1 MVPVSRQLRAALI
14 LCLMVGVIVGAA
26 RSEPPGSTPAA
37 AGTTQQS
44 APKAPDR
51 LLSLVPA
58 AEDATAPVVEV
69 DDAGTR
75 RLNGRDGRTV
85 ALTFDDGPHPEQT
98 PRVLRILREYD
109 VTATFC
115 LVGEMARLYP
125 KLVREIA
132 DEGHRL
138 CDHTITHD
146 SALPERDPDRIEDEI
161 GGTLAAIDDAVPGAD
176 VPFFRAPGGNFAANV
191 NEIAAGLDQVPLGW
205 SVDPG
210 DWRKPGAR
218 AIHDYVAEHVHAGAI
233 VLLHDGGGD
242 RTGTIEA
249 LPAIIETLL
258 DADYEFVVPRA

>member
-1 MVPVSRQLRAALI
+1 MPVSRQLRAALM
-14 LCLMVGVIVGAA
+14 LCLIVGVIVGAA
-26 RSEPPGSTPAA
+26 RSEPPGSTSAA
-37 AGTTQQS
+37 AETTQQAS
-44 APKAPDR
+44 PKVPER

-58 AEDATAPVVEV
+58 TTDGKAPVAEV

-98 PRVLRILREYD
+98 PQVLRILREYD
-109 VTATFC
+109 ITATFC
-115 LVGEMARLYP
+115 VVGEMARLYP
-125 KLVREIA
+125 KLVQEIA
-132 DEGHRL
+132 DDGHRL

-146 SALPERDPDRIEDEI
+146 TSLPDKPDDVIEDEI
-161 GGTLAAIDDAVPGAD
+161 GGTLDAIEDAVRGVD

-191 NEIAAGLDQVPLGW
+191 NDVAAEHDQVPLGW

-218 AIHDYVAEHVHAGAI
+218 AIHDYVAEHVHPGAI

-242 RTGTIEA
+242 RAGTVEA

-258 DADYEFVVPRA
+258 AAGYEFVLPRG

>member
-1 MVPVSRQLRAALI
+1 MPVSRELRAALI

-26 RSEPPGSTPAA
+26 RSQPPDATPAA
-37 AGTTQQS
+37 ETARQA
-44 APKAPDR
+44 APKTPDR

-58 AEDATAPVVEV
+58 AEDGKPPVAEI
-69 DDAGTR
+69 DDTGTR
-75 RLNGRDGRTV
+75 RLNGREGRTV

-98 PRVLRILREYD
+98 PQVLRILRQYD
-109 VTATFC
+109 ITATFC

-146 SALPERDPDRIEDEI
+146 TSLPDRDPDVIEEEI
-161 GGTLAAIDDAVPGAD
+161 TGTLEAIEDAVPGVD
-176 VPFFRAPGGNFAANV
+176 VPFFRSPGGNFAANV
-191 NEIAAGLDQVPLGW
+191 NEIAAEHDQLPLGW

-218 AIHDYVAEHVHAGAI
+218 AIHDYVAENIHPGAI

-242 RTGTIEA
+242 RAGTVMA
-249 LPAIIETLL
+249 LPAIIETLR
-258 DADYEFVVPRA
+258 AGGYEFVVPRG

>member
-1 MVPVSRQLRAALI
+1 MARGLRAALI
-14 LCLMVGVIVGAA
+14 LCLIVGVIVGAA
-26 RSEPPGSTPAA
+26 RSEPPSSTSAA
-37 AGTTQQS
+37 AETAQQA
-44 APKAPDR
+44 APKAQDR

-58 AEDATAPVVEV
+58 VEDGKAPVAEI

-98 PRVLRILREYD
+98 PQVLRILRRYD
-109 VTATFC
+109 ITATFC
-115 LVGEMARLYP
+115 VVGEMARLYP

-146 SALPERDPDRIEDEI
+146 TSLPDRDPDVIEDEI
-161 GGTLAAIDDAVPGAD
+161 AGTLDAIEDAVPGVD
-176 VPFFRAPGGNFAANV
+176 VPFFRSPGGNFAANV
-191 NEIAAGLDQVPLGW
+191 NEIAAEHDQVPLGW

-210 DWRKPGAR
+210 DWRKPGAH
-218 AIHDYVAEHVHAGAI
+218 AIHDYVAENVHPGAI

-242 RTGTIEA
+242 RAGTVAA
-249 LPAIIETLL
+249 LPAIIETLR
-258 DADYEFVVPRA
+258 AAGYEFVLPRG